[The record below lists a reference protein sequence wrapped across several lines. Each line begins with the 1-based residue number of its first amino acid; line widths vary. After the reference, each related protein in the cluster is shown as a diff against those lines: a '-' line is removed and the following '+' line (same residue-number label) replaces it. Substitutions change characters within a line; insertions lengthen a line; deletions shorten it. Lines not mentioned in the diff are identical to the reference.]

1 MTKKAEFSVKR
12 LSFVYGSELIRV
24 DRLQRDEGVNRV
36 LIKVSPD
43 CRVEV
48 MAPLAATDTQVL
60 GALRKRQ
67 RWIYEQLRDFRK
79 QQEHVSS
86 HAYVSGE
93 SHYYLGRQYLLK
105 VLVDK
110 AAEPGVKLFRGKL
123 EVTIKEKDSEKVRLL
138 LVDWYRGRA
147 KEIFPTRL
155 EAALEQTLWVK
166 KVPALRVLAMKT
178 QWGNCSPGG
187 RLTLNPH
194 LVKTPREC
202 IDYVILHELCH
213 LKEHNHSER
222 FYRLLG
228 RVMPGWEKTK
238 RRLDDM
244 AATVLA

>member
-1 MTKKAEFSVKR
+1 MTKRADSSVKR

-24 DRLQRDEGVNRV
+24 DRLERDECINRV

-48 MAPLAATDTQVL
+48 MAPLMATDTLVL
-60 GALRKRQ
+60 EALRKRQ

-86 HAYVSGE
+86 PAYVSGE

-105 VLVDK
+105 VLVDR
-110 AAEPGVKLFRGKL
+110 AADPGVKLFRGRL
-123 EVTIKEKDSEKVRLL
+123 EVTIKERDPERVRLL
-138 LVDWYRGRA
+138 LAEWYRGRA
-147 KEIFPTRL
+147 KEIFPARL

-166 KVPALRVLAMKT
+166 NTPALRVLTMKT

-194 LVKTPREC
+194 LVKAPRDC

-238 RRLDDM
+238 KRLDNM
-244 AATVLA
+244 AAVVLV